1 MDRADCWSS
10 IGLLEHLAWRSGC
23 PYLSDLR
30 YLAGWDLMRLSREV
44 FRIPAEAFPLTVWN
58 DALDYLT
65 GSSPAADASAA
76 REELIRH
83 LAEKAL
89 ER

>member
-1 MDRADCWSS
+1 
-10 IGLLEHLAWRSGC
+10 
-23 PYLSDLR
+23 
-30 YLAGWDLMRLSREV
+30 MRLSREV